1 MDQQE
6 LEPAGR
12 WRGRELG
19 SRAVSY
25 DERDAML
32 YALAV
37 GAHPV
42 DDLDLVFEREL
53 RVLPTFALTLA
64 QWAPDVL
71 ASRGAFGDAAAL
83 HGAQRLTVHKPLPPS
98 GEVTCSAT
106 VAEVWDKGG
115 AAVFDVAVDSAYFHA
130 VWSVFAPGRGG
141 FGGVRGPGR
150 PSAPEQVPTHRVRL
164 ETIPAQ
170 AALYRLTGDRH
181 LIHIDP
187 TAAAAIGQPRPI
199 LHGLCTLAG
208 TALRLADALGAHPAE
223 LAELEGRFAAPV
235 LPGDTLDI
243 TAWQDGDR
251 AAFEVARAGEIVLSG
266 GRIRFQGDSA

>member
-1 MDQQE
+1 MAPE
-6 LEPAGR
+6 AAYR
-12 WRGRELG
+12 WRGRALG
-19 SRAVSY
+19 SRTVSY
-25 DERDAML
+25 DERDVML

-42 DDLDLVFEREL
+42 ADLDLVFEREL

-71 ASRGAFGDAAAL
+71 AGKGAFGDGTAL

-98 GEVTCSAT
+98 GEVTCSAVVT
-106 VAEVWDKGG
+106 DVWDKGG
-115 AAVFDVAVDSAYFHA
+115 AAVFEVAVDSPYFHA

-141 FGGVRGPGR
+141 FGGERGPGR
-150 PSAPEQVPTHRVRL
+150 PAAPVGEPTHRTNL
-164 ETIPAQ
+164 ETFPAQ

-187 TAAAAIGQPRPI
+187 AAATAIGQPRPI

-208 TALRLADALGAHPAE
+208 TVLRLADAVGAHPAD
-223 LAELEGRFAAPV
+223 LAELDGRFAAPV
-235 LPGDTLDI
+235 LPGETLDI

-251 AAFEVARAGEIVLSG
+251 STFEVARDGESVLSAG
-266 GRIRFQGDSA
+266 HIRFRKP

>member
-6 LEPAGR
+6 SEPAGQ
-12 WRGRELG
+12 WRGRDLG
-19 SRAVSY
+19 SRTVSY
-25 DERDAML
+25 DERDAIL

-37 GAHPV
+37 GARPV

-71 ASRGAFGDAAAL
+71 ASQGVFGEAVAL
-83 HGAQRLTVHKPLPPS
+83 HGAQRLTVREPLPPS

-106 VAEVWDKGG
+106 VAHVWDKGG
-115 AAVFDVAVDSAYFHA
+115 AAVFEVAVDSVYFQA

-141 FGGVRGPGR
+141 FGGERGPGR
-150 PSAPEQVPTHRVRL
+150 PPAPEGPPSHRTRWK
-164 ETIPAQ
+164 TFAAQ

-187 TAAAAIGQPRPI
+187 AAAAAIGQPRPI

-208 TALRLADALGAHPAE
+208 AALRLADALGVHPAD
-223 LAELEGRFAAPV
+223 LTELEGRFAAPV
-235 LPGDTLDI
+235 LPGEQLSVA
-243 TAWQDGDR
+243 AWRDADG
-251 AAFEVARAGEIVLSG
+251 AAFEVTREGEPVLTAGHARF
-266 GRIRFQGDSA
+266 GRP